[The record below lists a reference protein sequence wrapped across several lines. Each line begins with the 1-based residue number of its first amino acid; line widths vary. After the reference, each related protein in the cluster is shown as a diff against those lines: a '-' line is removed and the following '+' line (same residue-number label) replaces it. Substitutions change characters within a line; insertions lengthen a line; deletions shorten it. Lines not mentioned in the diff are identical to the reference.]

1 MYDPNDCVDIEVDG
15 RKLRCRLVTER
26 QVKAV
31 KRLTHEARTAGT
43 LDERHAKANEA
54 LAIGLVGF
62 DPEDLTLIQKFAIA
76 DAYPWEATV
85 AEANRL
91 KKASPSPSDAPTT

>member
-1 MYDPNDCVDIEVDG
+1 VYDPNDVVDIEVGG
-15 RKLRCRLVTER
+15 RKLKCRLLTER

-31 KRLTHEARTAGT
+31 RRLTHEARNSGS
-43 LDERHAKANEA
+43 LEERHAKANEA
-54 LAIGLVGF
+54 LAVGLVGF
-62 DPEDLTLIQKFAIA
+62 DPEDLTLIQKFDVA

-91 KKASPSPSDAPTT
+91 KKASGTPSGSPTT